1 MKRAVA
7 LLIYLGSFFSAR
19 GLLFASPLLLA
30 SCLPA
35 ADYAHLEWA
44 LATATFASAVLT
56 FGTGGLI
63 PIVTVGTAS
72 AGLTR
77 RGIQVHHL
85 AVVAAGLALLPV
97 AAFWPGMAAVLLLI
111 GTLSLVSLKSTE
123 LKSHGLA
130 NRSLFLDALVLAAM
144 AGLAW
149 LGTRLPSGL
158 KPSLWWVPA
167 AVVAWLMIG
176 LIRDIQ
182 FSDADKLK
190 AEWRQALKAGLPLM
204 VTGALATLVTT
215 SGRAGAGML
224 LTPDEAAAYA
234 VLSRGA
240 ALPIVA
246 HQVLTVAVFRQLY
259 TVNAALL
266 NRLLLVIVGGVAL
279 SALALWLL
287 VPALGWALGP
297 AFAQAA
303 HANGRPLLLLLAQSS
318 LWSGIALNDL
328 LNVRHEKSAQVLRWS
343 LPALLLILPG
353 ALGLFRLSSHD
364 LLAFGWLHAAA
375 MLLYFLV
382 QTAAMWAHGVR
393 LPAMP
398 AAVVMAFTLLIALGL
413 QA

>member
-1 MKRAVA
+1 MNRVLT

-44 LATATFASAVLT
+44 LATATLASAVLT

-85 AVVAAGLALLPV
+85 AVVVAGLAMLPV
-97 AAFWPGMAAVLLLI
+97 AAFWPGMAAVLLLM
-111 GTLSLVSLKSTE
+111 GALSLISLTSTE
-123 LKSHGLA
+123 LKSRGLA
-130 NRSLFLDALVLAAM
+130 NRSLFLDALLLSAM
-144 AGLAW
+144 AGVAW
-149 LGTRLPSGL
+149 LGTRLPSVL
-158 KPSLWWVPA
+158 TPSLWWVPA
-167 AVVAWLMIG
+167 AVLSWLTIR
-176 LIRDIQ
+176 LIRDIRC
-182 FSDADKLK
+182 SGADKLK
-190 AEWRQALKAGLPLM
+190 TEWRHALKAGLPLM

-224 LTPDEAAAYA
+224 LTPEEAAAYA

-246 HQVLTVAVFRQLY
+246 HQVLTVAVYRQLY
-259 TVNAALL
+259 TVNAAML
-266 NRLLLVIVGGVAL
+266 NRLLVAIVGGVAL
-279 SALALWLL
+279 SAVALWLL

-303 HANGRPLLLLLAQSS
+303 HANGRPLLLLLAQAS

-343 LPALLLILPG
+343 LPAILLILPG
-353 ALGLFRLSSHD
+353 AFGLFRLSGHD
-364 LLAFGWLHAAA
+364 LLAFGWLHAGA

-382 QTAAMWAHGVR
+382 QTAAMWAHGIR
-393 LPAMP
+393 LPAVP
-398 AAVVMAFTLLIALGL
+398 AVVVSAFTLLIVLGL